1 MRRVLSAIED
11 AIVDQVTV
19 NLTYTDAEGQTTRR
33 EVEPMIFVLTA
44 G

>member
-1 MRRVLSAIED
+1 MSALED
-11 AIVDQVTV
+11 AIVHPVTV
-19 NLTYTDAEGQTTRR
+19 NLTNTDAEGQTTRR